1 MHLARAVSILALLG
15 LAVSLAPVSAQ
26 IEDSQLEEPPG
37 SVPLPLPP
45 KLPPEDAPKFK
56 PLVEDVP
63 GEWVLPPD
71 LLEALQWT
79 AGVYEEYARRF
90 TCNEKARLA
99 EYDQMGQVTKE
110 KVRSYGYLLLRGSML
125 EELREFRQEIG
136 KDGKLKE
143 GEVVDQEP
151 FPPAYSWVFL
161 FSPFFE
167 PYFDFRLLDTRFEG
181 FDLIHEIQFRGSLPF
196 TSGKDIRQWQ
206 GRVVVDRFRYT
217 PLLIEAE
224 PTGQSDRLEALYR
237 LWAKSFNVMGFRT
250 AKKPMGYQASIQF
263 DFRKG
268 DLTFPTALR
277 YDTRRAVSPYQLVTV
292 QASTR
297 NYSDYKF
304 TDVTAEP
311 SIGNVVRPDSPP
323 DGSEP

>member
-1 MHLARAVSILALLG
+1 MHLARVVSNLALLG
-15 LAVSLAPVSAQ
+15 LAVSLSPVSAQ

-45 KLPPEDAPKFK
+45 KLPPEDAPKYK
-56 PLVEDVP
+56 PLIEDVS

-71 LLEALQWT
+71 LLEALQRT

-136 KDGKLKE
+136 KDGTLKE

-181 FDLIHEIQFRGSLPF
+181 FDLVHEIQFRGSLPF
-196 TSGKDIRQWQ
+196 GDGKDIRQWQ
-206 GRVVVDRFRYT
+206 GRVLVDRFRYT

-224 PTGQSDRLEALYR
+224 PTGQSERLEALYR
-237 LWAKSFNVMGFRT
+237 LWAKSFNVLGFRT
-250 AKKPMGYQASIQF
+250 GKKPLGYQASVQF

-292 QASTR
+292 QASSRT
-297 NYSDYKF
+297 YSDYLF

>member
-1 MHLARAVSILALLG
+1 MRPVRTVCFLALLG
-15 LAVSLAPVSAQ
+15 LTVSFAPVSAQ
-26 IEDSQLEEPPG
+26 FEDSQQDLPG

-45 KLPPEDAPKFK
+45 KLPPEDAPKYK

-63 GEWVLPPD
+63 GEWVLPPE
-71 LLEALQWT
+71 LREGLQWT

-90 TCNEKARLA
+90 TCNETARLA
-99 EYDQMGQVTKE
+99 EYDQMGAVSKE
-110 KVRSYGYLLLRGSML
+110 KIRSYGYLLLRGTML
-125 EELREFRQEIG
+125 EELRESRQEIG
-136 KDGKLKE
+136 KDGKYKE
-143 GEVVDQEP
+143 GEVFDQEP

-196 TSGKDIRQWQ
+196 TNGKDIRQWQ
-206 GRVVVDRFRYT
+206 GRVLVDRFRYT

-224 PTGQSDRLEALYR
+224 PTGQSERLEALYR
-237 LWAKSFNVMGFRT
+237 LWAKSFNVLGFRT
-250 AKKPMGYQASIQF
+250 GQKPMGYEASISF

-297 NYSDYKF
+297 TYSDYLF
-304 TDVTAEP
+304 TGVTAEP
-311 SIGNVVRPDSPP
+311 SIGHIVPPDSPP
-323 DGSEP
+323 IGSKP